1 MDSLGASERVPTQR
15 ILIIEDEENLAEA
28 LRYTLEREG
37 YSANA
42 VNNGRA
48 GLETARASRPDL
60 VILDLMLPDLDGMS
74 ICKTLRQESDVP
86 LLMLTARSLEEE
98 RVAGLDAGA
107 DDYVTKPFGM
117 RELIARVRAMLR
129 RQTAAPEQSPLQ
141 AGDLKV
147 DLLSHNTWRG
157 EERLELTRREFN
169 LLALFV
175 QNIGRA
181 FSRDEILT
189 QLWGEEWIGDVRTVD
204 VHVRWLREKIEET
217 PGHPKR
223 LTTIRGYG
231 YRFDG

>member
-1 MDSLGASERVPTQR
+1 MLVATQR

-37 YSANA
+37 YEASA
-42 VNNGRA
+42 VGNGQL
-48 GLETARASRPDL
+48 GLEAARSTQPDL
-60 VILDLMLPDLDGMS
+60 IILDLMLPDLDGLS
-74 ICKTLRQESDVP
+74 ICKALRKDSDVP
-86 LLMLTARSLEEE
+86 ILMLTARGLEDE

-129 RQTAAPEQSPLQ
+129 RQISSP
-141 AGDLKV
+141 AKTTIEEGDLRI
-147 DLLSHNTWRG
+147 DLVSHTVWRS
-157 EERLELTRREFN
+157 ERMLDLTRREFN

-175 QNIGRA
+175 QNRGRA
-181 FSRDEILT
+181 FSRDEILA

-204 VHVRWLREKIEET
+204 VHVRWLREKIEND
-217 PGHPKR
+217 PGHPTR
-223 LTTIRGYG
+223 LTTIRGFG